1 MSINLEEEREI
12 SSSAYEWSIR
22 LLSLVE
28 RMLSI
33 NIKMHHDEGQL
44 EEGEIF
50 LFNHFARFETF
61 IPQYLIYKKTGAY
74 CRSVASAEFFA
85 GDDAFS
91 NYLLSVGAVPNN
103 HPRLIPYL
111 AAEVLRGRKLIIFPE
126 GGMVK
131 DRRVVDAKG
140 QYSVFSRTAMERRR
154 HHTGAAVISL
164 TLDILKKGILK
175 AHEEGHQ
182 DRLELWSKALKLDS
196 VEDLLAAAG
205 RPSTIVPANITFY
218 PMRVGDNVLRR
229 GVEMFNRGIS
239 RRLSEELLIEGNILF
254 KHTDM
259 DIRLGDAIH
268 TNDSWNW
275 LDRKLIAQ
283 VIHKAENLADL
294 CTLGPQADHWSGR
307 HLGKRLSRHSLLLR
321 DRYMHDMYS
330 EVTVH
335 LSHLASKVIYELL
348 DRGQTEIECH
358 SFHQMLYLAVKYA
371 QQEPSIQ
378 LHRSLK
384 NPEAYGCLLEDECK
398 GVEQFLRT
406 TASLALIE
414 HEGQCYR
421 FMPKLC
427 EEHEFDEIRTE
438 NMVAVYA
445 NEVSPIGAI
454 GGITKKAVQDVH
466 LLANKKL
473 AELRYHDEHISFQW
487 DKGSFSKPRYQEIN
501 AKETATESG
510 EPFLFLPENPKG
522 LGIVLTHGFL
532 SSPAEVRNFGRRL
545 ADLGYPVIGPRLKG
559 HGTSPWDLRER
570 SWKDWLSSVRRAYQ
584 IMEHH
589 VDRICLVGFSTGGA
603 LSLRL
608 AADQPDCLVGLVG
621 LSVPI
626 KFRSKN
632 MVFVPMMHHA
642 NRFVRW
648 ASSYEGVMP
657 FRTNDTEHPHINYR
671 SMPIRGIFELRLLVD
686 EVEERLSDVRCPVK
700 LFQGDEDH
708 VVNPRSATIIIN
720 KIGSDHKDLITIP
733 TERHG
738 ILNEDVGGVQDQIIG
753 FIEKLEA
760 PEES

>member
-1 MSINLEEEREI
+1 MSIDLEKEVEI
-12 SSSAYEWSIR
+12 SASAYEWSIR

-61 IPQYLIYKKTGAY
+61 IPQYLIYKETGAY

-85 GDDAFS
+85 GDDTFS
-91 NYLLSVGAVPNN
+91 NYLLSVGAVPND

-111 AAEVLRGRKLIIFPE
+111 AAEVMRGRKLIIFPE

-131 DRRVVDAKG
+131 DRRVVDAGG
-140 QYSVFSRTAMERRR
+140 QYSIFSRTAMERRR

-164 TLDILKKGILK
+164 TLDILKKGILT
-175 AHEEGHQ
+175 AHAKNHQ
-182 DRLELWSKALKLDS
+182 DQLELWAKALKLDD
-196 VEDLLAAAG
+196 VEALLTAAR

-218 PMRVGDNVLRR
+218 PMRVGDNVLSR

-239 RRLSEELLIEGNILF
+239 RRLTEELLIEGNILF

-268 TNDSWNW
+268 TDESWNW
-275 LDRKLIAQ
+275 LDRKLTAQ

-294 CTLGPQADHWSGR
+294 CTLGPKASHWTAR
-307 HLGKRLSRHSLLLR
+307 QLGKRLSHHSLLLR

-335 LSHLASKVIYELL
+335 LSHLASKIIYELL
-348 DRGQTEIECH
+348 DRGQTEIECNA
-358 SFHQMLYLAVKYA
+358 FHHMLYLAVKYA
-371 QQEPSIQ
+371 QREASIQ

-384 NPEAYGCLLEDECK
+384 NPEAYGCLLEGECK

-414 HEGQCYR
+414 HEDQCYR

-445 NEVSPIGAI
+445 NEVSPLSTVSDV
-454 GGITKKAVQDVH
+454 TKQAVQD
-466 LLANKKL
+466 AASITGKKL
-473 AELRYHDEHISFQW
+473 AALRYEDEQVSFQW
-487 DKGSFSKPRYQEIN
+487 DKAYFSKPRHQGIN
-501 AKETATESG
+501 DKETATESG
-510 EPFLFLPENPKG
+510 EPFLFLPDNPKG
-522 LGIVLTHGFL
+522 LGIVLSHGFL
-532 SSPAEVRNFGRRL
+532 SSPAEVRDFGKRL

-570 SWKDWLSSVRRAYQ
+570 NWKDWLFSIQRAYQ
-584 IMEHH
+584 IMEQH

-608 AADQPDCLVGLVG
+608 AADQPDCLVGLIG
-621 LSVPI
+621 ISVPI

-657 FRTNDTEHPHINYR
+657 FRTNDTEHPNINYR
-671 SMPIRGIFELRLLVD
+671 SMPLRGIFELRLLVN
-686 EVEERLSDVRCPVK
+686 EVEGRLSDVRCPVK

-720 KIGSDHKDLITIP
+720 KIGSEQKDLVTIP

-738 ILNEDVGGVQDQIIG
+738 ILNEDVGGVQGQV
-753 FIEKLEA
+753 IEFLQTLE
-760 PEES
+760 

>member
-1 MSINLEEEREI
+1 MSIDLEKEVEI
-12 SSSAYEWSIR
+12 SASAYEWSIR

-61 IPQYLIYKKTGAY
+61 IPQYLIYKETGAY

-91 NYLLSVGAVPNN
+91 NYLLSVGAVPND

-131 DRRVVDAKG
+131 DRRVVDTGG
-140 QYSVFSRTAMERRR
+140 QYSIFSRTAMERRR

-175 AHEEGHQ
+175 AHADNHQ
-182 DRLELWSKALKLDS
+182 DRLELWSRALKLDS
-196 VEDLLAAAG
+196 VEALLTAAR

-218 PMRVGDNVLRR
+218 PMRVSDNVLSR

-239 RRLSEELLIEGNILF
+239 RRLAEELLIEGNILF

-268 TNDSWNW
+268 TDESWNW
-275 LDRKLIAQ
+275 LDRKLTAQ
-283 VIHKAENLADL
+283 VIRKAETLADL
-294 CTLGPQADHWSGR
+294 CTLGPKASHWTGR
-307 HLGKRLSRHSLLLR
+307 QLGKRLSHHSLLLR
-321 DRYMHDMYS
+321 DRYMHAMYS

-335 LSHLASKVIYELL
+335 LSHLASKIIYELL
-348 DRGQTEIECH
+348 DRGQTEIDCTT
-358 SFHQMLYLAVKYA
+358 FHHMLYLAVKYA
-371 QQEPSIQ
+371 QRETSIQ

-414 HEGQCYR
+414 HENQCYR

-445 NEVSPIGAI
+445 NEVSPLSAVSDV
-454 GGITKKAVQDVH
+454 TKRAVQDVTS
-466 LLANKKL
+466 LAGKRL
-473 AELRYHDEHISFQW
+473 AKLRYEDEQVSFQW
-487 DKGSFSKPRYQEIN
+487 DKAYFSKPRHQEIN
-501 AKETATESG
+501 DKETATESG
-510 EPFLFLPENPKG
+510 EPFLFLPDNPKG
-522 LGIVLTHGFL
+522 LGIVLSHGFL
-532 SSPAEVRNFGRRL
+532 SSPAEVKDFGKRL

-570 SWKDWLSSVRRAYQ
+570 NWKDWLFSIQRAYQ

-608 AADQPDCLVGLVG
+608 AADQPDCLAGLIG
-621 LSVPI
+621 ISVPI

-648 ASSYEGVMP
+648 ASTYEGVMP
-657 FRTNDTEHPHINYR
+657 FRTNNTEHPHINYQ
-671 SMPIRGIFELRLLVD
+671 SMPLRGIFELRLLVN
-686 EVEERLSDVRCPVK
+686 EVEGRLSDVRCPVK

-720 KIGSDHKDLITIP
+720 KIGSDHKDLVSIP

-738 ILNEDVGGVQDQIIG
+738 ILNEDVGGVQDQIIE
-753 FIEKLEA
+753 FLRTLE
-760 PEES
+760 

>member
-1 MSINLEEEREI
+1 MDLENETEI
-12 SSSAYEWSIR
+12 SASAYSWSIR
-22 LLSLVE
+22 LLSIVE

-33 NIKMHHDEGQL
+33 NIKMHHVKGQL
-44 EEGEIF
+44 EEGEIY

-61 IPQYLIYKKTGAY
+61 IPQYLIHKETGAY
-74 CRSVASAEFFA
+74 CRSVAAKEFFA

-140 QYSVFSRTAMERRR
+140 HYSIFSRTAMERRR

-164 TLDILKKGILK
+164 TLDVMKKAILRTE
-175 AHEEGHQ
+175 AENDQ
-182 DRLELWSKALKLDS
+182 DRLELWAKALKLES
-196 VEDLLAAAG
+196 VEALLKAAN

-218 PMRVGDNVLRR
+218 PMRVGDNILRR

-268 TNDSWNW
+268 SSDIWNW
-275 LDRKLIAQ
+275 WDRALINR
-283 VIHKAENLADL
+283 VIGQAETLADL
-294 CTLGPQADHWSGR
+294 CTLGPKASHWAGR
-307 HLGKRLSRHSLLLR
+307 QLGKRLGHHSLLLR
-321 DRYMHDMYS
+321 DRYMQDMYS

-335 LSHLASKVIYELL
+335 LSHLASKIIYALL
-348 DRGQTEIECH
+348 DNGQTEIACG

-371 QQEPSIQ
+371 QQESAIN

-384 NPEAYGCLLEDECK
+384 NPDAYGCLLQDDCT
-398 GVEQFLRT
+398 GLNQFLQT
-406 TASLALIE
+406 SASLALIE
-414 HEGQCYR
+414 HENGRYR

-445 NEVSPIGAI
+445 NEISPLSTIGDIVQRAI
-454 GGITKKAVQDVH
+454 QDAPG
-466 LLANKKL
+466 LANKKL
-473 AELRYHDEHISFQW
+473 AELHFHDELLSFQW
-487 DKGSFSKPRYQEIN
+487 DREAFSKPRHQEIN
-501 AKETATESG
+501 DKETATESG
-510 EPFLFLPENPKG
+510 EPFLFLPQQHKG

-532 SSPAEVRNFGRRL
+532 ATPAEVRDFGQRL
-545 ADLGYPVIGPRLKG
+545 AALGYPVIAPRLKG

-570 SWKDWLSSVRRAYQ
+570 RWEDWFSSAQRAYQ

-589 VDRICLVGFSTGGA
+589 VDRICLVGFSTGGL

-608 AADQPDCLVGLVG
+608 AADQPDCLAGVVGI
-621 LSVPI
+621 SVPI
-626 KFRSKN
+626 RFRNRN
-632 MVFVPMMHHA
+632 MIFLPMVHQA
-642 NRFVRW
+642 NRFVSW
-648 ASSYEGVMP
+648 VSSYEGVMP
-657 FRTNDTEHPHINYR
+657 FRFNTSEHPHINYR
-671 SMPIRGIFELRLLVD
+671 AMPLHGLFELQQLVD
-686 EVEERLSDVRCPVK
+686 ETQARLKDVHCPVSIYQGTEDKVVDPKGAEIMMRK
-700 LFQGDEDH
+700 LGTEQKKL
-708 VVNPRSATIIIN
+708 VM
-720 KIGSDHKDLITIP
+720 IP
-733 TERHG
+733 SERHG
-738 ILNEDVGGVQDQIIG
+738 ILNEDVSGVQDQIIE
-753 FIEKLEA
+753 FIEKLDT
-760 PEES
+760 ST